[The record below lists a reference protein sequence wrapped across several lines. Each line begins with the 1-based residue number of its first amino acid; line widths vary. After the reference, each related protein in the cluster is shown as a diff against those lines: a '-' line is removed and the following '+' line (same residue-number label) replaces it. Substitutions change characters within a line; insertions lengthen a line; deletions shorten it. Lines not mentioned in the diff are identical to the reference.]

1 MRLVLLQLSSR
12 WGCGLCCEDVRSSS
26 AAAQPRIG
34 VWWYERRHVPCTTLP
49 LLSARRGAPALC
61 SSKRRG
67 VAHRGS
73 GGHRRRR
80 RYKRAAPRR
89 GKQTL
94 LRAYWALAE
103 ADYVLL
109 CACFLSVPQY
119 NFAHA
124 LPVLLLA
131 GNVWPINIS
140 TPLNVTLFSQIH
152 STTLALFPCWLLL
165 VYNF

>member
-12 WGCGLCCEDVRSSS
+12 CGCGLCCEDVRSSS

-49 LLSARRGAPALC
+49 LLSARRAGAVQL
-61 SSKRRG
+61 KRLG
-67 VAHRGS
+67 VPRCAAS
-73 GGHRRRR
+73 TGGDGGTN
-80 RYKRAAPRR
+80 APRR

-103 ADYVLL
+103 VDYVLL
-109 CACFLSVPQY
+109 CALVFSVY
-119 NFAHA
+119 RSTIAHA
-124 LPVLLLA
+124 LPVLVLA

-140 TPLNVTLFSQIH
+140 TSLNVTLFFPDPFDYVGSFCM
-152 STTLALFPCWLLL
+152 LAITGVQCISL
-165 VYNF
+165 